1 MTGMSE
7 EQQPPPNRRRVAVCL
22 SGVARNARQ
31 NVKFL
36 RAFLS
41 GSDVDVFFHFW
52 DTPDADFI
60 VDALRPA
67 AHVFESRDHAPPRAE
82 PRRPEQFVLPSRLTN
97 IPSMFYSVQRVNEVR
112 RAYEEAHGFRYD
124 VVVRLRLDVFTITTL
139 AEILGRLPSARAEWE
154 GVLYVPD
161 MQHAMGLNDQ
171 LALGTSET
179 MDVYASTFDRLREV
193 EHEDDM
199 YVAEYVLLRHVA
211 AHGLQVRTFPL
222 EYVLLPADPIA
233 TFDLADR
240 IGFTS
245 RAWPHA
251 PLPDVAPA
259 DLMPYLLA
267 NADSYELVNALELET
282 PKSFRLR
289 SRRSGYLRYDA
300 STRRLAF
307 APDAAQATLFVLVVA
322 NDNDRRAVNI
332 RPRELLLGRTDGT
345 TPRAP
350 NLRPDERGV
359 VRANGGE
366 DAESAFLVAR
376 APGDAGGVPGVTF
389 EWRAGFWRTPGD
401 EAPPAREVGGREQN
415 PAPPPPRR
423 PRRYLHSTA
432 AGLHVDVVGAA
443 AGDGAEVFELER
455 VPDPAVEASPF
466 GLIGTVH
473 TGPPRPGDPFVGRL
487 AWMGYRAVR
496 TIEERGARAVVTQAI
511 AFVRRRVSGEVP
523 APRRAKTIPERER
536 RHRI

>member
-1 MTGMSE
+1 MTGMPT
-7 EQQPPPNRRRVAVCL
+7 EQQSRPDRRIAVCL

-31 NVKFL
+31 NMKFL

-52 DTPDADFI
+52 DTPDAEFI

-67 AHVFESRDHAPPRAE
+67 AHVFESRDHAPPPAK

-97 IPSMFYSVQRVNEVR
+97 IPSMFYSVQRANAVK

-124 VVVRLRLDVFTITTL
+124 VVVRLRLDIFTITTL
-139 AEILGRLPSARAEWE
+139 AEILGRLPSERAEWE

-161 MQHAMGLNDQ
+161 LQHAMGLNDQ

-179 MDVYASTFDRLREV
+179 MDVYASTLDRLREV
-193 EHEDDM
+193 EHEDEM
-199 YVAEYVLLRHVA
+199 YVAEYVLLRHVT

-259 DLMPYLLA
+259 DLMTYLLA
-267 NADSYELVNALELET
+267 HADSYELVNALELEE

-289 SRRSGYLRYDA
+289 SRRRGYLRYDA
-300 STRRLAF
+300 ASRQLAF
-307 APDAAQATLFVLVVA
+307 APDAAQATLFVLVLA

-332 RPRELLLGRTDGT
+332 RARELLLGKTDGV

-350 NLRPDERGV
+350 NLRSDERGV
-359 VRANGGE
+359 IHANGGG
-366 DAESAFLVAR
+366 DDDESAFLIAR
-376 APGDAGGVPGVTF
+376 APGSAGGPPAVTF
-389 EWRAGFWRTPGD
+389 EWRPGFWRAPED
-401 EAPPAREVGGREQN
+401 ESRTAREVGGREQN

-423 PRRYLHSTA
+423 PRRYLQSA
-432 AGLHVDVVGAA
+432 EAGLQVAP

-455 VPDPAVEASPF
+455 VPDPAVEASAS
-466 GLIGTVH
+466 GLLGSVY
-473 TGPPRPGDPFVGRL
+473 TGAPRPGDPFVGRL

-496 TIEERGARAVVTQAI
+496 TIEERGPRAVVAQAI
-511 AFVRRRVSGEVP
+511 AFVRRRVSGDVP
-523 APRRAKTIPERER
+523 APRRAKSIPERDR
-536 RHRI
+536 RYRI